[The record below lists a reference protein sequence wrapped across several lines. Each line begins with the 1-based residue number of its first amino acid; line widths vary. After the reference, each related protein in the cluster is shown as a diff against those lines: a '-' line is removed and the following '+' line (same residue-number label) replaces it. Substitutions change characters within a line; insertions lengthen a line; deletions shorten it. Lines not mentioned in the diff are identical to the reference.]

1 MAITDNQ
8 KNALQV
14 MEYGYPTLWAKIA
27 TGQQHDAISAKKEAS
42 RIISG
47 ILKVTFVEDG
57 GLWPWKYWTK
67 QSVCAQ
73 ALYEAEGNL
82 AAAQKV
88 LTPSLGKIKALR
100 FQRNVPGAPRA
111 DLSPAEQQD
120 ALRKQLIAVQADVMA
135 KLGGDVKPEPETE
148 KPEAKAE
155 PEPEPIEVKP
165 REPHPW
171 LSFIRRSREFF
182 AQRAAD
188 GTPLDE
194 WGVRQAEYGAKMLA
208 EGIPI
213 EALKH
218 AATMHLPPEAR
229 RSLNVREFD
238 VMNFRPEDQIP
249 GAHRAFPYIL
259 TVVKAGVPC
268 AMIGPKGTGK
278 TTLAQQVAQAMFGP
292 DPTKF
297 TLISMT
303 SATSPSAFFGR
314 PKIGGDGGVI
324 ESQWSM
330 ICRRGGLILL
340 DELDAADE
348 NLMLIA
354 NSAVANR
361 IFYNQQ
367 TGQMIHVH
375 PDTVFMAAMNTMGL
389 GGSREYVGRNK
400 QDGSVLDRWGMGR
413 VKIGLDEMVEDTIFY
428 GILDASMN

>member
-14 MEYGYPTLWAKIA
+14 MEHGYPTLWAKIA
-27 TGQQHDAISAKKEAS
+27 PGQQHDAIEAKKEAT
-42 RIISG
+42 RIIGG
-47 ILKVTFVEDG
+47 ILAVVFTEQG

-73 ALYEAEGNL
+73 ALYEAEGNI
-82 AAAQKV
+82 AAAQRK
-88 LTPSLGKIKALR
+88 LTPSLGRIKALR
-100 FQRNVPGAPRA
+100 FQRNVNGTRI

-120 ALRKQLIAVQADVMA
+120 ALRKQFLAVQQDVMA
-135 KLGGDVKPEPETE
+135 MLVHVEAKQAEE
-148 KPEAKAE
+148 KPEAKPVEE
-155 PEPEPIEVKP
+155 PEAPPVPK
-165 REPHPW
+165 EPHPW
-171 LSFIRRSREFF
+171 LLFVRRSREVF
-182 AQRAAD
+182 AQHAAD
-188 GTPLDE
+188 GKPLDE
-194 WGVRQAEYGAKMLA
+194 WGVRQAEYGAKMLI

-229 RSLNVREFD
+229 RALNVRDFD
-238 VMNFRPEDQIP
+238 VTHFRPEE
-249 GAHRAFPYIL
+249 HRDGMHRSLPYIL
-259 TVVKAGVPC
+259 ALVKAGVPC

-278 TTLAQQVAQAMFGP
+278 TTLAQQTARIVFGE
-292 DPTKF
+292 DPSKF
-297 TLISMT
+297 ALISMT

-324 ESQWSM
+324 ESQWSI
-330 ICRRGGLILL
+330 ICRKGGLVLL

-354 NSAVANR
+354 NSAIANR

-367 TGQMIHVH
+367 TGQMIRVH

-389 GGSREYVGRNK
+389 GASRDYVGRNR
-400 QDGSVLDRWGMGR
+400 QDASALDRWSMGR
-413 VKIGLDEMVEDTIFY
+413 VQIGLDETVEDSIFY
-428 GILDASMN
+428 GILGAA